1 MSDIVNNISSILY
14 IFPNNIYCLY
24 LDEIRMQLKYKQQLC
39 NKNIAYK
46 YANCE

>member
-14 IFPNNIYCLY
+14 SFPNNIYCLD

-39 NKNIAYK
+39 NTNIAYK